1 MQREADRLTWAAN
14 QREAALRREMAAEI
28 AAAVAKATAGLSAL
42 QAPGLPPITPVR
54 RMAGPR
60 AASTPAAAAAAAVAQ
75 EEVEEEADDDDD
87 EDDEDEDEDEDL
99 DEDEEEEEEATLGRT
114 GAEASTSAAA
124 KAKTANKR
132 DPMLPP
138 SSFWLDE
145 GGSAPE
151 AMGQIAGS
159 HLKFAGE

>member
-1 MQREADRLTWAAN
+1 
-14 QREAALRREMAAEI
+14 
-28 AAAVAKATAGLSAL
+28 
-42 QAPGLPPITPVR
+42 
-54 RMAGPR
+54 MAGPR
-60 AASTPAAAAAAAVAQ
+60 AASTPAAAAAAMQ
-75 EEVEEEADDDDD
+75 EEEEEDD
-87 EDDEDEDEDEDL
+87 EDDNDADDADEEDEDEDDDLDEDEDEED
-99 DEDEEEEEEATLGRT
+99 EEATLGRT
-114 GAEASTSAAA
+114 GTEAASSTAVKG
-124 KAKTANKR
+124 KAANKR